1 MPELPEVER
10 YRLLLSTH
18 GLGRV
23 VIDVVAPDAWYLKRG
38 VTADALAA
46 ALVGRR
52 LVAAGRIGK
61 LLMAYTDGPAGT
73 DGPVLGLR
81 FGMTGRLLIDDHA
94 AIDKLLYAPAAADS
108 RFERF
113 GLRFADGGTLRMSD
127 PRRLGG
133 VELGP
138 DVGALGPDALTVR
151 AADLAGALA
160 GSDVALKARLL
171 DQSKVAGVGNLA
183 ADELLW
189 RAGFSPL
196 RAAGSLGSEEV
207 RALASEVRAT
217 LRLLI
222 RRGGSHSG
230 DLQPERHPGGRCP
243 RDGAEL
249 RRATVG
255 GRTSWWCPE
264 HQR

>member
-10 YRLLLSTH
+10 YRLLLAAH

-23 VIDVVAPDAWYLKRG
+23 VTEVVAPDGWYLKRG
-38 VTADALAA
+38 LTADALAA
-46 ALVGRR
+46 AVNGRR
-52 LVAAGRIGK
+52 LVAARRVGK
-61 LLMAYTDGPAGT
+61 LLLAHTSSPDGSE
-73 DGPVLGLR
+73 GPVLGLR
-81 FGMTGRLLIDDHA
+81 FGMTGRLLVDDHA
-94 AIDKLLYAPAAADS
+94 AIDKLLYAPAGADV

-133 VELGP
+133 VELDP
-138 DVGALGPDALTVR
+138 DVEALGPDALGIR
-151 AADLAGALA
+151 ASELARALA
-160 GSDVALKARLL
+160 GSEVALKARLL
-171 DQSKVAGVGNLA
+171 DQSKVAGVGNLV
-183 ADELLW
+183 ADETLW
-189 RAGFSPL
+189 RAGLSPV
-196 RAAGSLGSEEV
+196 RGAGSLDTAEV

-217 LRLLI
+217 LRVLI

-230 DLQPERHPGGRCP
+230 DLQPERRPGGRCP
-243 RDGAEL
+243 RDGTEL